1 MSKISLE
8 HVNKAYHKDQYVIKD
23 LSLEIF
29 DDEFLVLVGPSGCGK
44 TTTLRMIAG
53 LEELTYGNL
62 WINGKLQNDED
73 PSSRKLSYVFQNYA
87 LLPDLTVYKN
97 IEFGLLNKKMSKL
110 EKKKAVEEVARKLSL
125 YEKLG
130 SFPHQLSGGQRQ
142 RVALARAIIDN
153 EELVLFDEP
162 LSNLDAVL
170 RESMRSE
177 IIRIQKQFS
186 LTAIYVTHDQIEAM
200 AMADRIVLLNDGRI
214 IQVGTPYQ
222 MYHDPCHLDVATF
235 IGTPETNVLSF
246 ECRDKDIMISDQ
258 KVKISDEVNMLIFN
272 KHVEKGYLTIRPQD
286 MVINH
291 KQTDGSFIKADLMIV
306 EYFGL
311 NKLLHLKAFN
321 QTLLA
326 VVDHKFDET
335 KALYISL
342 DTHMLLFN
350 VFKNRVYENIDQKIR
365 FGFDFL
371 TDEEQQV
378 KKTLEQYGYAIILDK
393 DHPDITFD
401 NDKRIYHN
409 HKHHKDYQSSKEIL
423 KDFSYIKTHQD

>member
-53 LEELTYGNL
+53 LEELTHGKL

-97 IEFGLLNKKMSKL
+97 IEFGLLNKKISKL
-110 EKKKAVEEVARKLSL
+110 KKKKAVEEVARKLSL

-130 SFPHQLSGGQRQ
+130 SYPHQLSGGQRQ

-170 RESMRSE
+170 RENMRSE

-200 AMADRIVLLNDGRI
+200 AMADRIVLLNDGKI

-235 IGTPETNVLSF
+235 IGTPETNVFSF
-246 ECRDKDIMISDQ
+246 ECRDKDIIINDQ
-258 KVKISDEVNMLIFN
+258 KVKINHKVTKLISS
-272 KHVEKGYLTIRPQD
+272 KQVEKGYLTIRPQD
-286 MVINH
+286 MIINH
-291 KQTDGSFIKADLMIV
+291 EQTDGSFIKAELMIV
-306 EYFGL
+306 EYFGV
-311 NKLLHLKAFN
+311 NKLLHLKAFD

-326 VVDHKFDET
+326 VVDQKFDET

-342 DTHMLLFN
+342 NTHMLLFN
-350 VFKNRVYENIDQKIR
+350 DSKNRVYENINQKILV
-365 FGFDFL
+365 GFDFL
-371 TDEEQQV
+371 SDEAQQV
-378 KKTLEQYGYAIILDK
+378 KKTLEQYGYEIIIDK
-393 DHPDITFD
+393 DHPDITH
-401 NDKRIYHN
+401 DKDKHIYHN
-409 HKHHKDYQSSKEIL
+409 HKHQKDYQSLKDIL
-423 KDFSYIKTHQD
+423 KDFSYIKTQQD